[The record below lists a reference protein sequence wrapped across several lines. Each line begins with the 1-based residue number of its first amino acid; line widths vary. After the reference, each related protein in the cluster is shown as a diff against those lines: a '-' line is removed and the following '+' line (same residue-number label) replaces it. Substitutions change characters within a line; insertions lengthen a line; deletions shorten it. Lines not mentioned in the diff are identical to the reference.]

1 MTTHIHVSDDEPTF
15 MNEQLLR
22 DIARL
27 ADSSIEDSATIRTE
41 LGQKILIWARDI
53 ELNNENN
60 IIIKNNH
67 VMGGCKDKMITRMN
81 KMKYLDLKLPK
92 IRAVMGS
99 SAIPAITK
107 GLCYIDDE
115 PNLDQPNQA

>member
-1 MTTHIHVSDDEPTF
+1 MTHFHISDDEPTF
-15 MNEQLLR
+15 LNEQLLR

-41 LGQKILIWARDI
+41 LGKKILIMARDI

-92 IRAVMGS
+92 IRAVENCFRS
-99 SAIPAITK
+99 K
-107 GLCYIDDE
+107 
-115 PNLDQPNQA
+115 

>member
-1 MTTHIHVSDDEPTF
+1 MSCRVMTHFHISDDEPTF
-15 MNEQLLR
+15 LNEQLLR

-41 LGQKILIWARDI
+41 LGKKILIMARDI

-99 SAIPAITK
+99 CASPALTK
-107 GLCYIDDE
+107 GICYIDDK
-115 PNLDQPNQA
+115 PNLD

>member
-1 MTTHIHVSDDEPTF
+1 MTHIHISDDEPTF

-27 ADSSIEDSATIRTE
+27 ANSSIEDSATIRTE
-41 LGQKILIWARDI
+41 LGKKILIRARDI

-81 KMKYLDLKLPK
+81 KMKYLDLTLPK

-99 SAIPAITK
+99 RAIPALTK
-107 GLCYIDDE
+107 GICYIDDK
-115 PNLDQPNQA
+115 PNLD